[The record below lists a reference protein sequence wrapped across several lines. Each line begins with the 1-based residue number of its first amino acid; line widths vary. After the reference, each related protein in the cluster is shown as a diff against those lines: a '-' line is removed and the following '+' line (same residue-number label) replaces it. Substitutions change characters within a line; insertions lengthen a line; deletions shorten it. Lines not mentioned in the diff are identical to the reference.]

1 MKANLSKVLI
11 AGSSMFPIAVF
22 AQTFDSSD
30 YFSTMVGKIGAII
43 NTLIPIFIALI
54 VVYFIWGLIKYV
66 QGGDDEKMKEAR
78 NTMIHGVIAIFVA
91 VAIWGL
97 VGVLRRV
104 TDARDTTITPPI
116 VPGLDVVR

>member
-1 MKANLSKVLI
+1 MKAKLSVGLVSLLLPVM
-11 AGSSMFPIAVF
+11 AF
-22 AQTFDSSD
+22 AQRFDQGG
-30 YFSTMVGKIGAII
+30 YFASVVGVIGRII

-78 NTMIHGVIAIFVA
+78 STMIHGVIAIFVA

-97 VGVLRRV
+97 VGLLRN
-104 TDARDTTITPPI
+104 ITGANQTSIPVPT
-116 VPGLDVVR
+116 VPGLQTY